1 MKRILTYF
9 FAWQYSRKNI
19 KWFIWLLA
27 LLFITPF
34 VQAQAQQANPA
45 SFLEIGAGARAT
57 SVGSAFVAL
66 ADDVSA
72 AYWNP
77 AGLAQ
82 LTGPAIS
89 IMDRLSVL
97 DTNYANTTVAFPIDN
112 WGVLGLNLTYYGV
125 GDVTTY
131 DDEGIETGTL
141 TDTEAALTMSYAY
154 GLGQLLVGCNLK
166 YIYKRLS
173 LGATHTQAGG
183 IGLDAALLYKLTESF
198 SVGAILHDNFTITY
212 SDHHKET
219 VPMSIR
225 AGCAYRLN
233 FGGKHALALM
243 LDFDQVR
250 QHPLKLHLGSELTL
264 FNLLAIRAGLDDL
277 YVEARN
283 TELEYTDLV
292 KYNIKPTVGAG
303 FKWEVRKGS
312 FLTMDYALSMQ
323 RLGKRS
329 FFTLGYAF

>member
-1 MKRILTYF
+1 MKRI
-9 FAWQYSRKNI
+9 
-19 KWFIWLLA
+19 WFLWFLA
-27 LLFITPF
+27 LLFITSF
-34 VQAQAQQANPA
+34 VQAQGQQANPA

-57 SVGSAFVAL
+57 SVGGAFVAL

-72 AYWNP
+72 THWNP

-89 IMDRLSVL
+89 IMNRLSVL

-112 WGVLGLNLTYYGV
+112 WGALGFNLTYYGV
-125 GDVTTY
+125 GDVITY
-131 DDEGIETGTL
+131 DDEGKETGGL

-154 GLGQLLVGCNLK
+154 GLGQFLVGGNLK
-166 YIYKRLS
+166 YIYKRLDLNDTS
-173 LGATHTQAGG
+173 TQAGG
-183 IGLDAALLYKLTESF
+183 IGFDAALLYKLTERF
-198 SVGAILHDNFTITY
+198 SVGAILHDNFTVTY
-212 SDHHKET
+212 SDQHKET
-219 VPMSIR
+219 APMSIR
-225 AGCAYRLN
+225 AGGAYRINL
-233 FGGKHALALM
+233 GDGHALALM

-264 FNLLAIRAGLDDL
+264 FNQLAVRAGLDDL

-283 TELEYTDLV
+283 SDVGYIDLV

-312 FLTMDYALSMQ
+312 LLTMDYALSMQ